1 MKKLFTFN
9 KSLWVKDV
17 DYIDAMKALNA
28 KKIPFKGNNTGLHFD
43 PLTAIIVFVLYTVL
57 IIIL

>member
-1 MKKLFTFN
+1 MKKLFQYK
-9 KSLWVKDV
+9 KSLWVQDG
-17 DYIDAMKALNA
+17 DYIQAMKALSA
-28 KKIPFKGNNTGLHFD
+28 KKILFKGSNTGLHFD